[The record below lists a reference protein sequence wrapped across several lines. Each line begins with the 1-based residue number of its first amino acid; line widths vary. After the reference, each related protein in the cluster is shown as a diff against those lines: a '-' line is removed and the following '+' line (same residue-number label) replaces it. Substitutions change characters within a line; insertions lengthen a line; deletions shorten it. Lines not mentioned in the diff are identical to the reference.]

1 MLGNLQSMNVTTLL
15 ASSGHGGEV
24 NPLAFPV
31 DLGVWTLIIFL
42 GVLAILTKYAWKPI
56 MEALDARERS
66 ISDNIDSAAK
76 AKEEAES
83 NAKQYE
89 EKLAKANDEA
99 AAVLAEARQD
109 AVAAKERILAEANEE
124 AVRTRDR
131 AMADIE
137 SAKNA
142 AVQELAESSANSAVE
157 LAGSIVGRSLE
168 KSDHSKLIE
177 DSLKRFGS

>member
-1 MLGNLQSMNVTTLL
+1 MLANLYLNVPMLL
-15 ASSGHGGEV
+15 AESGHGEGP

-31 DLGVWTLIIFL
+31 DLGIWTLIIFL
-42 GVLAILTKYAWKPI
+42 GVLAILTKFAWKPI

-66 ISDNIDSAAK
+66 ISDDIDAAAK
-76 AKEEAES
+76 AKEEAEA

-89 EKLAKANDEA
+89 QKLASANDEA

-109 AVAAKERILAEANEE
+109 AVSAKERILAEANEE

-131 AMADIE
+131 ALADIE
-137 SAKNA
+137 AAKSA
-142 AVQELAESSANSAVE
+142 AVQQLAESSASSAVD

-168 KSDHSKLIE
+168 KADHSKLIE
-177 DSLKRFGS
+177 ESLKRFGS